1 MMDNKKTATGTLR
14 QGAVEDSGVNEVEA
28 LMRMTSA
35 AREVD
40 ANVDMM
46 RTHDRL
52 MERAIAS
59 LARGSGSS

>member
-1 MMDNKKTATGTLR
+1 
-14 QGAVEDSGVNEVEA
+14 
-28 LMRMTSA
+28 MTSA
-35 AREVD
+35 SREVD

-59 LARGSGSS
+59 LARGGSNS